1 LIPGAFTVLFLS
13 LRLEEIMSVE
23 QFRTEISTSKRFKF
37 GENWKKFLS
46 SINDERIKQAE
57 ISLKTMLEVESLEG
71 KSFLDVGSG
80 SGLFSLA
87 ARNLGAK
94 VVSFDFDESCV
105 WCTMELKNRYR
116 DGDTSWTVMQGSV
129 LDNAFLKTLGDFDY
143 VYSWGVLHHTGDMWR
158 ALDNVIEF
166 VKLNGYLFIALYNY
180 QQFASSYWTFVKRT
194 YNSYR
199 VTRPFWILLHF
210 LYPSL
215 PSIVLK
221 FIQNRKPTTRGM
233 TIWHDLIDWLGGYPF
248 EVSTPKEIFDFY
260 KDNGFTLTQLKTVG
274 GKLGCN
280 EYVFR
285 LDHKKELK

>member
-1 LIPGAFTVLFLS
+1 
-13 LRLEEIMSVE
+13 MSIE
-23 QFRTEISTSKRFKF
+23 QFQKEISSGKRFKF

-46 SINDERIKQAE
+46 TINDERVKQAE

-71 KSFLDVGSG
+71 KSFLDVGCG

-94 VVSFDFDESCV
+94 VVSFDFDESSA
-105 WCTMELKNRYR
+105 WCTSELKNRYY

-129 LDNAFLKTLGDFDY
+129 LDNAFLNTLGEFDY
-143 VYSWGVLHHTGDMWR
+143 VYSWGVLHHTGEMWR
-158 ALDNVIEF
+158 ALDNVVEL
-166 VKLNGYLFIALYNY
+166 VKLNGSLFIALYNY

-210 LYPSL
+210 LYPTL

-221 FIQNRKPTTRGM
+221 FIQNRKTPRGM
-233 TIWHDLIDWLGGYPF
+233 TIWYDLIDWVGGYPF
-248 EVSTPKEIFDFY
+248 EVSTPKEIFNFY
-260 KDNGFTLTQLKTVG
+260 KANGFTLTQLNTVG

-285 LDHKKELK
+285 RTLCNK

>member
-1 LIPGAFTVLFLS
+1 
-13 LRLEEIMSVE
+13 MSVE

-158 ALDNVIEF
+158 ALDNVIEL

-210 LYPSL
+210 IYPSL